1 MDTSLNIVELIEN
14 NPITRLS
21 GTYQNKLL
29 TKIKNNFT
37 DTEQQLFVASFY
49 CFLNYNQRNDFVID
63 LDNIWKWIGFSTKQK
78 AKNLLEKN
86 FVINNDYK
94 NLLNQQVSHNL
105 FVHGGHNKEIFM
117 LTIRTF
123 KLFCLKA
130 GTEKAAQI
138 HEYYIKMEETLQEVI
153 QEESDELKLQ
163 FENKDKELANKD
175 KELEKKDKEKD
186 KIREKTLIE
195 QFPTNEQ
202 CVYYGIIDN
211 LSQSG
216 EKLIK
221 FGNSNNLKNRV
232 VRHKDTYSNFRL
244 VNAFKVEN
252 KLQIEN
258 AIKENQILNKRQ
270 RELTINNKK
279 YIELLNIDGLSFTE
293 LDKIIQDIITSIEYT
308 PENYEKL
315 LNENTELKKKLS
327 EDTELN
333 ELILL
338 KIENQKLKIE
348 NQKLKIENIKLI
360 KKYNTLLRKTKPIIL
375 DEDDADAEGKEN
387 LNNFKNY
394 EESINEITNTK
405 KDAKNNINEI
415 TNTKKDEIN
424 DKVYKTL
431 IGTREEVYK
440 EISYKTT
447 GGLTKDDLL
456 LNKNG
461 KIVSKKKCILETQI
475 NRLEAVNLKKK
486 KVVNDKISA
495 NLVDSVSPS
504 SCKG

>member
-29 TKIKNNFT
+29 TKIKHNFT

-49 CFLNYNQRNDFVID
+49 CFLNYSQRNDFVID
-63 LDNIWKWIGFSTKQK
+63 LDNIWKWMGYNQKFK
-78 AKNLLEKN
+78 AKFSLEKN
-86 FVINNDYK
+86 FKLDIDYK
-94 NLLNQQVSHNL
+94 ILLCQPAQQKNVR
-105 FVHGGHNKEIFM
+105 GGHNKETIL

-163 FENKDKELANKD
+163 LENKD

-195 QFPTNEQ
+195 QFPNNAQ

-232 VRHKDTYSNFRL
+232 VRHKDTYSNFTL

-293 LDKIIQDIITSIEYT
+293 LDKIIQEIITSIEYT

-327 EDTELN
+327 EDKELN
-333 ELILL
+333 ELIL
-338 KIENQKLKIE
+338 LKIE

-360 KKYNTLLRKTKPIIL
+360 KKYNTLIRKTKPIIL
-375 DEDDADAEGKEN
+375 DEDEDDAEGKED
-387 LNNFKNY
+387 LLENY
-394 EESINEITNTK
+394 EESINKIKNAK
-405 KDAKNNINEI
+405 KE
-415 TNTKKDEIN
+415 KDGNYNIN
-424 DKVYKTL
+424 DKVYKTI

-440 EISYKTT
+440 ESSYKTT

-486 KVVNDKISA
+486 KVVNDNIS
-495 NLVDSVSPS
+495 L
-504 SCKG
+504 

>member
-1 MDTSLNIVELIEN
+1 
-14 NPITRLS
+14 
-21 GTYQNKLL
+21 LL
-29 TKIKNNFT
+29 C
-37 DTEQQLFVASFY
+37 QQ
-49 CFLNYNQRNDFVID
+49 
-63 LDNIWKWIGFSTKQK
+63 GKQH
-78 AKNLLEKN
+78 
-86 FVINNDYK
+86 I
-94 NLLNQQVSHNL
+94 H
-105 FVHGGHNKEIFM
+105 VHGGHNKETIL

-130 GTEKAAQI
+130 GTEKATQI

-163 FENKDKELANKD
+163 LANKDKELENKD

-232 VRHKDTYSNFRL
+232 VRHKDTYSNFTL

-270 RELTINNKK
+270 REITINNKK

-293 LDKIIQDIITSIEYT
+293 LDKIIQEIITSIEYT

-327 EDTELN
+327 EDKELN
-333 ELILL
+333 ELIL
-338 KIENQKLKIE
+338 LKIE

-405 KDAKNNINEI
+405 KDLINEI

-504 SCKG
+504 SDRYN

>member
-1 MDTSLNIVELIEN
+1 MEALNIVELIEN

-49 CFLNYNQRNDFVID
+49 CFLKYSQRNDFVID
-63 LDNIWKWIGFSTKQK
+63 LDNIWKWMGYNQKFK
-78 AKNLLEKN
+78 AKFSLEKN
-86 FVINNDYK
+86 FKLDIDYK
-94 NLLNQQVSHNL
+94 ILLCQPAQQKNVR
-105 FVHGGHNKEIFM
+105 GGHNKETIL

-163 FENKDKELANKD
+163 LENKDKELENKDKELENKDKELENKD

-195 QFPTNEQ
+195 QFPNNAQ

-293 LDKIIQDIITSIEYT
+293 LDKIIQEIITSIEYT

-315 LNENTELKKKLS
+315 LNENKELKKKLN
-327 EDTELN
+327 EDKELS

-338 KIENQKLKIE
+338 KVENQKLKID
-348 NQKLKIENIKLI
+348 NIKLI
-360 KKYNTLLRKTKPIIL
+360 KKYNTLIRKTKPIIL
-375 DEDDADAEGKEN
+375 DEHEDDAEGTED
-387 LNNFKNY
+387 LNNCKNY
-394 EESINEITNTK
+394 EESINEITNTT
-405 KDAKNNINEI
+405 KDVKNNING
-415 TNTKKDEIN
+415 
-424 DKVYKTL
+424 KVYETL

-456 LNKNG
+456 VNKNG

-495 NLVDSVSPS
+495 NLVDSVPPLP
-504 SCKG
+504 

>member
-1 MDTSLNIVELIEN
+1 MEALNIVELIEN

-63 LDNIWKWIGFSTKQK
+63 LDNIWKWIGFNQKVK
-78 AKNLLEKN
+78 AKTLLAKN
-86 FVINNDYK
+86 FKLDIDYK
-94 NLLNQQVSHNL
+94 ILLCQQGKQHIHL
-105 FVHGGHNKEIFM
+105 HGGHNKETIL

-163 FENKDKELANKD
+163 LANKDKELENKDKELENKD

-195 QFPTNEQ
+195 QFPNNAQ

-232 VRHKDTYSNFRL
+232 VRHKDTYSNFTL

-293 LDKIIQDIITSIEYT
+293 LDKIIQEIITSIEYT

-327 EDTELN
+327 EDKELN
-333 ELILL
+333 ELIL
-338 KIENQKLKIE
+338 LKIE

-360 KKYNTLLRKTKPIIL
+360 KKYNTLIRKTKPIIL
-375 DEDDADAEGKEN
+375 DEDEDDAEGTED
-387 LNNFKNY
+387 LNNCKNY
-394 EESINEITNTK
+394 EESINKIKNAK
-405 KDAKNNINEI
+405 KE
-415 TNTKKDEIN
+415 KDGNYNIN
-424 DKVYKTL
+424 DKVYKTI

-486 KVVNDKISA
+486 KVVNDNIS
-495 NLVDSVSPS
+495 L
-504 SCKG
+504 

>member
-1 MDTSLNIVELIEN
+1 MEALNIVELIEN

-49 CFLNYNQRNDFVID
+49 CFLNYSQRNDFVIN
-63 LDNIWKWIGFSTKQK
+63 LDNIWKWLGFSSKYNSK
-78 AKNLLEKN
+78 RLLEKN
-86 FVINNDYK
+86 FKLDIDYK
-94 NLLNQQVSHNL
+94 ILLLQNAEQDIYT
-105 FVHGGHNKEIFM
+105 HGGNNKETIL

-163 FENKDKELANKD
+163 LENKD

-195 QFPTNEQ
+195 QFPNNAQ

-232 VRHKDTYSNFRL
+232 VRHKDTYSNFTL

-293 LDKIIQDIITSIEYT
+293 LDKIIQEIITSIEYT

-327 EDTELN
+327 EDKELN
-333 ELILL
+333 ELIL
-338 KIENQKLKIE
+338 LKIE

-360 KKYNTLLRKTKPIIL
+360 KKYNTLIRKTKPIIL
-375 DEDDADAEGKEN
+375 DEDEDDAEGTED
-387 LNNFKNY
+387 LNNCKNY
-394 EESINEITNTK
+394 EESINKIKNAK
-405 KDAKNNINEI
+405 KE
-415 TNTKKDEIN
+415 KDGNYNIN
-424 DKVYKTL
+424 DKVYKTI

-486 KVVNDKISA
+486 KVVNDNIS
-495 NLVDSVSPS
+495 L
-504 SCKG
+504 

>member
-1 MDTSLNIVELIEN
+1 MEALNIVELIEN

-49 CFLNYNQRNDFVID
+49 CFLKYSQRNDFVID
-63 LDNIWKWIGFSTKQK
+63 LDNIWKWMGYNQKFK
-78 AKNLLEKN
+78 AKFSLEKN
-86 FVINNDYK
+86 FKLDIDYK
-94 NLLNQQVSHNL
+94 ILLCQPAQQKNVR
-105 FVHGGHNKEIFM
+105 GGHNKETIL

-163 FENKDKELANKD
+163 LENKDKELENKD

-195 QFPTNEQ
+195 QFPNNAQ

-293 LDKIIQDIITSIEYT
+293 LDKIIQEIITSIEYT

-315 LNENTELKKKLS
+315 LNENKELKKKLN
-327 EDTELN
+327 EDKELS

-338 KIENQKLKIE
+338 KVENQKLKID
-348 NQKLKIENIKLI
+348 NIKLI
-360 KKYNTLLRKTKPIIL
+360 KTYNALLRKTKPIIL
-375 DEDDADAEGKEN
+375 DENDAECTED
-387 LNNFKNY
+387 LLENY
-394 EESINEITNTK
+394 EESINKIKNAK
-405 KDAKNNINEI
+405 KE
-415 TNTKKDEIN
+415 KDEIN
-424 DKVYKTL
+424 DKVYKKL
-431 IGTREEVYK
+431 IGTREEVYN

-456 LNKNG
+456 VNKNG

-495 NLVDSVSPS
+495 NLVDSVPHP
-504 SCKG
+504 

>member
-63 LDNIWKWIGFSTKQK
+63 LDNIWKWIGFSQKVK
-78 AKNLLEKN
+78 AKTLLEKN
-86 FVINNDYK
+86 FKLDIDYK
-94 NLLNQQVSHNL
+94 ILLSQQGK
-105 FVHGGHNKEIFM
+105 HGGHNKETIL
-117 LTIRTF
+117 LTIKTF

-163 FENKDKELANKD
+163 LENKDKELENKDKELEKKD

-293 LDKIIQDIITSIEYT
+293 LDKIIQEIITSIEYT

-327 EDTELN
+327 EDKELN
-333 ELILL
+333 ELIL
-338 KIENQKLKIE
+338 LKIE

-360 KKYNTLLRKTKPIIL
+360 KKYNTLLRKSKPIIL
-375 DEDDADAEGKEN
+375 DENDAEYTED
-387 LNNFKNY
+387 LLENY
-394 EESINEITNTK
+394 EESINKFKNAK
-405 KDAKNNINEI
+405 KE
-415 TNTKKDEIN
+415 KDGHYNIN
-424 DKVYKTL
+424 DKMYKTL
-431 IGTREEVYK
+431 IGTREEVYN

-461 KIVSKKKCILETQI
+461 KIVSKKKCILETKI
-475 NRLEAVNLKKK
+475 NRLEEVNLKKK
-486 KVVNDKISA
+486 E
-495 NLVDSVSPS
+495 S
-504 SCKG
+504 S

>member
-1 MDTSLNIVELIEN
+1 MEALNIVELIEN

-49 CFLNYNQRNDFVID
+49 CFLKYSQRNDFVID
-63 LDNIWKWIGFSTKQK
+63 LDNIWKWMGYNQKFK
-78 AKNLLEKN
+78 AKFSLEKN
-86 FVINNDYK
+86 FKLDIDYK
-94 NLLNQQVSHNL
+94 ILLCQPAQQKNVR
-105 FVHGGHNKEIFM
+105 GGHNKETIL

-163 FENKDKELANKD
+163 LENKDKELENKD

-195 QFPTNEQ
+195 QFPNNAQ

-293 LDKIIQDIITSIEYT
+293 LDKIIQEIITSIEYT

-315 LNENTELKKKLS
+315 LNENKELKKKLN
-327 EDTELN
+327 EDKELS

-338 KIENQKLKIE
+338 KVENQKLKID
-348 NQKLKIENIKLI
+348 NIKLI
-360 KKYNTLLRKTKPIIL
+360 KTYNALLRKTKPIIL
-375 DEDDADAEGKEN
+375 DENDAECTED
-387 LNNFKNY
+387 LLENY
-394 EESINEITNTK
+394 EESINKIKNAK
-405 KDAKNNINEI
+405 KE
-415 TNTKKDEIN
+415 KDEIN
-424 DKVYKTL
+424 DKVYKKL
-431 IGTREEVYK
+431 IGTREEVYN

-456 LNKNG
+456 LNKLG
-461 KIVSKKKCILETQI
+461 KIVSKKKCILETKI
-475 NRLEAVNLKKK
+475 NRLEEVNLKKK

-495 NLVDSVSPS
+495 NLVDSVPPP
-504 SCKG
+504 

>member
-1 MDTSLNIVELIEN
+1 MDALNIVELIEN

-29 TKIKNNFT
+29 TKIKHNFT

-63 LDNIWKWIGFSTKQK
+63 LDNIWKWMGYNQKFK
-78 AKNLLEKN
+78 AKFSLEKN
-86 FVINNDYK
+86 FKLDIDYK
-94 NLLNQQVSHNL
+94 ILLCQPAQQKNAR
-105 FVHGGHNKEIFM
+105 GGHNKETIL
-117 LTIRTF
+117 LTIKTF

-163 FENKDKELANKD
+163 LENKDKELENKY

-195 QFPTNEQ
+195 QFPNNAQ

-232 VRHKDTYSNFRL
+232 SRHKDTYSNFTL

-293 LDKIIQDIITSIEYT
+293 LDKIIQEIITSIEYT

-327 EDTELN
+327 EDKELN
-333 ELILL
+333 ELIL
-338 KIENQKLKIE
+338 LKIE

-360 KKYNTLLRKTKPIIL
+360 KKYNTLIPKTKPIIL
-375 DEDDADAEGKEN
+375 DEDEDDAEGIED
-387 LNNFKNY
+387 LNNCKNY
-394 EESINEITNTK
+394 EESINEITNEK
-405 KDAKNNINEI
+405 KDAKNIING
-415 TNTKKDEIN
+415 
-424 DKVYKTL
+424 KVYKTL

-456 LNKNG
+456 VNKNW

-495 NLVDSVSPS
+495 NLVDSVPPS

>member
-1 MDTSLNIVELIEN
+1 MEALNIVELIEN

-94 NLLNQQVSHNL
+94 NMTNQQVTLKL
-105 FVHGGHNKEIFM
+105 FIHGGHNKEIFM

-163 FENKDKELANKD
+163 LANKD
-175 KELEKKDKEKD
+175 KELENKDKEKD

-195 QFPTNEQ
+195 QFPNNAQ

-232 VRHKDTYSNFRL
+232 VRHKDTYSNFTL

-293 LDKIIQDIITSIEYT
+293 LDKIIQEIITSIEYT

-327 EDTELN
+327 EDKELN
-333 ELILL
+333 ELIL
-338 KIENQKLKIE
+338 LKIE

-360 KKYNTLLRKTKPIIL
+360 KKYNTLIRKTKPIIL
-375 DEDDADAEGKEN
+375 DEDEDDAEGKED
-387 LNNFKNY
+387 LLENY
-394 EESINEITNTK
+394 EESINKIKNAK
-405 KDAKNNINEI
+405 KE
-415 TNTKKDEIN
+415 KDGNYNIN

-456 LNKNG
+456 VNKNG

-486 KVVNDKISA
+486 KVVNDNIS
-495 NLVDSVSPS
+495 L
-504 SCKG
+504 